1 MIATM
6 DGKVQQLANQLSE
19 QVHIYKDMEMK
30 YHQAETKIIELE
42 GRLRS
47 LDSEY
52 STNEV
57 LRDNMKSDKI
67 RVFFIL
73 IMFFKKLT

>member
-1 MIATM
+1 MFKMIATM
-6 DGKVQQLANQLSE
+6 DGKVQQLANQLNE

-30 YHQAETKIIELE
+30 YHQAETKNIELE

-47 LDSEY
+47 LDNEY

-67 RVFFIL
+67 RVYIFLL
-73 IMFFKKLT
+73 IN